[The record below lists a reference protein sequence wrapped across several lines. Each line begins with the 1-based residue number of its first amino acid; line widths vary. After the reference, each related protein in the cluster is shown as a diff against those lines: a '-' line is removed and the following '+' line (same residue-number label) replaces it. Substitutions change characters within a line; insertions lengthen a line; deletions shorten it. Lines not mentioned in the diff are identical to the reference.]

1 MTLPPV
7 IRIFFAIDLAEPTKV
22 KLMEIMRALKKSS
35 RSQGIRWTR
44 PENFHVTLQFLAEVR
59 REHLP
64 LLIAN
69 VRAKL
74 ATVSQNPEMKFGAI
88 NIFPNPYRPRVIVLE
103 VLAQEKLAELSKL
116 IGEGIQATQY
126 EIEGR
131 PFRAHLTLGR
141 IKQPRAMNLSF
152 IEECSLP
159 EFDTIVVDNVALF
172 RSEPQPEGS
181 LYTVLDRISL
191 NPAVSECFNA

>member
-7 IRIFFAIDLAEPTKV
+7 IRIFFALDIAEPTKM
-22 KLMEIMRALKKSS
+22 KLIEVMRALKKAS
-35 RSQGIRWTR
+35 RSQGIRWTK
-44 PENFHVTLQFLAEVR
+44 PENFHVTLQFLAEIH

-64 LLIAN
+64 SLIAN
-69 VRAKL
+69 VRTKL
-74 ATVSQNPEMKFGAI
+74 ATVGQSPELKFGSI
-88 NIFPNPYRPRVIVLE
+88 NIFPNPYRPRVLVLE
-103 VLAQEKLAELSKL
+103 VLAQEELAELSKL

-126 EIEGR
+126 EIEER

-152 IEECSLP
+152 IEECILP
-159 EFDTIVVDNVALF
+159 EFDPIVVDNVALF

-181 LYTVLDRISL
+181 LYTVLERINLSDR
-191 NPAVSECFNA
+191 AHDF